1 MISSLSEGIFEF
13 FFLISHFKHSKWN
26 SAKKNIL
33 KYCPMALYQIQCIDF
48 SMFRI
53 KSNFRR
59 VHSFSWFF
67 MHAHWLRNDC
77 TGTSRVYVNSKRKNF
92 NKLFVLFVQKES
104 NFLVALFFF
113 FFFFFLSSLFCRL
126 IEWVRYCNYFFFL
139 IFPVLLKMNHTC
151 ILIFKKYIIQQF
163 PFQANASCPQKLR
176 SDINLKPQKL
186 LTKYIAFRAHFK
198 FPLVKPAARQTNSRV
213 RRRSTEICDTA
224 RVSWQLK
231 IPCALDIPAQAST
244 WTWWSKSN
252 LKYFLKSQRANS
264 RTTELILGMF
274 VLIWMHISCWIQI
287 WQWKFTILNFV
298 ENFCYVMI

>member
-1 MISSLSEGIFEF
+1 M
-13 FFLISHFKHSKWN
+13 
-26 SAKKNIL
+26 
-33 KYCPMALYQIQCIDF
+33 
-48 SMFRI
+48 I

-59 VHSFSWFF
+59 VHSFSWFL

-77 TGTSRVYVNSKRKNF
+77 TDTSRVYVNSKRKNF
-92 NKLFVLFVQKES
+92 SKLFVLFLQKES
-104 NFLVALFFF
+104 NFLVAFFF

-126 IEWVRYCNYFFFL
+126 IEWVRYCNYFFFFFFL
-139 IFPVLLKMNHTC
+139 IFLFCWRWTTQVYWSLRNTLPNN
-151 ILIFKKYIIQQF
+151 F
-163 PFQANASCPQKLR
+163 PFKQMPPVHKSYVLISIWNRK
-176 SDINLKPQKL
+176 KL

-252 LKYFLKSQRANS
+252 LKYFLK
-264 RTTELILGMF
+264 
-274 VLIWMHISCWIQI
+274 IS
-287 WQWKFTILNFV
+287 KG
-298 ENFCYVMI
+298 